1 MGDRGERRNID
12 EVEGAEGGGIE
23 RKKKRVK
30 TEMNLFISI
39 EIKIMTSWF
48 FFLIN
53 NYKRPMTFVGH

>member
-39 EIKIMTSWF
+39 EIKIMTS
-48 FFLIN
+48 
-53 NYKRPMTFVGH
+53 